1 MFNQEIIEYIKPL
14 LIFASIYILIPLLHS
29 FVGSFFVVTLAYI
42 NILVFTKKAFNKKLD
57 LALFFCI
64 LPVHLAYLF
73 FHTISAV
80 GLGMVLSRQM
90 EFSFEDGFKMTIMTL
105 IMCTL
110 CYLYM
115 PLYRLPRILKDTR
128 SNMIFTAIIVPIF
141 AVVYFIATSDYLELM
156 NEHRAIANTFIFVGI
171 SFITTIILNFSMKFI
186 WRLKT
191 KAIALKRLKE
201 RENIPVNQFT
211 SKEKLEDVHLLSF
224 IGHSDSSRVLRYIE
238 THLNN
243 FQHEIGYES
252 QLRLGKLD
260 NQILAAYLHAKILY
274 LRESGVKCEL
284 VIYNYSYVTAKIK
297 TADLLEGLDILIDE
311 ALESVDKENSDL
323 TITLWEDGN
332 GRPVIDIAN
341 KNEFITDKEIARV
354 IFYEYSLKK
363 KIARGLRR
371 FNVIKV
377 EYNCRFI
384 VRNELSF
391 HGEKYLNLSFGL

>member
-1 MFNQEIIEYIKPL
+1 
-14 LIFASIYILIPLLHS
+14 
-29 FVGSFFVVTLAYI
+29 
-42 NILVFTKKAFNKKLD
+42 
-57 LALFFCI
+57 
-64 LPVHLAYLF
+64 
-73 FHTISAV
+73 
-80 GLGMVLSRQM
+80 
-90 EFSFEDGFKMTIMTL
+90 
-105 IMCTL
+105 
-110 CYLYM
+110 
-115 PLYRLPRILKDTR
+115 
-128 SNMIFTAIIVPIF
+128 MIFTAIIVPIF